1 MAEAP
6 SINVIFF
13 FSQVD
18 QIKMMPNA
26 THQEY
31 IILLSCFFFACLS
44 TFQLGGRLEVMTE
57 KLD

>member
-1 MAEAP
+1 M
-6 SINVIFF
+6 SFF

-18 QIKMMPNA
+18 QIKMMPNV

-31 IILLSCFFFACLS
+31 IILLSCFFFFACLS